1 VILEGSDSAFGGV
14 DSVFFR
20 WDPLE
25 AYLVAEEGV
34 FEVLGALVVKDVEF
48 GSVTPVDEH
57 LVGGFPSVADGGGFA
72 VGNGDGVDRVC
83 ILVVQHENV
92 IVATAGGNRKAAGL
106 IGEGFQDR
114 LVVEEHG
121 AELVGAV
128 IRGRLEVG
136 VGVRWC
142 RVNGWGRSDAGGPD
156 VSRFLVLVPE
166 GGSQRFWEMLCDE
179 IGGESWEGVEVAL
192 SYGADECGGRW
203 AAERCMVVGGELLL
217 GLVQAEDAVGLVS
230 RSGGYLGCEDGNGPQ
245 TAWHAFAGD
254 DDLVPL

>member
-1 VILEGSDSAFGGV
+1 MILEGSDSAFGGV

-121 AELVGAV
+121 AELVGAGF
-128 IRGRLEVG
+128 RGRFEIG
-136 VGVRWC
+136 VDFRWW
-142 RVNGWGRSDAGGPD
+142 RVDGWRQSNASGSNVPG
-156 VSRFLVLVPE
+156 FLILVPE
-166 GGSQRFWEMLCDE
+166 GGSHRFWEMLCDE
-179 IGGESWEGVEVAL
+179 AGGESWEGVEMAL
-192 SYGADECGGRW
+192 SYGTDECGGRW
-203 AAERCMVVGGELLL
+203 AAERCVVVGSELLL